1 MYVREIVEM
10 FLSRWQLLFLSI
22 AIFRMHE
29 RDTAIAK
36 GFDIVLQMTLDHV
49 VPQRKSVTWTA
60 KVTINPFK
68 HNVVKWSN
76 IL

>member
-1 MYVREIVEM
+1 
-10 FLSRWQLLFLSI
+10 
-22 AIFRMHE
+22 MHE

-36 GFDIVLQMTLDHV
+36 GFDIVLQMTLEHV